1 MGFKRRTGRG
11 KEGERKVPS
20 PPKAFLVSRVTE
32 VHRDEDLDA
41 CLGRRTSGC
50 PSTSEASEGMGAS
63 TSDTRGTSVA

>member
-1 MGFKRRTGRG
+1 MGFKRRKGRG

-32 VHRDEDLDA
+32 VHRDEDLA
-41 CLGRRTSGC
+41 RLGRRASGC
-50 PSTSEASEGMGAS
+50 TRTSEASEGTSGS